1 MKIPFLQQRIKRVF
15 FLYQILV
22 TIKFLNFFSYHKQKI
37 NKKKIF
43 YLKKTTPRD
52 SLKTTCVKFYFST
65 TMLIF
70 LIP

>member
-1 MKIPFLQQRIKRVF
+1 MKVPFLQQRIKRVF

-22 TIKFLNFFSYHKQKI
+22 TIKFLNLFSYHKQKI
-37 NKKKIF
+37 NKKKII